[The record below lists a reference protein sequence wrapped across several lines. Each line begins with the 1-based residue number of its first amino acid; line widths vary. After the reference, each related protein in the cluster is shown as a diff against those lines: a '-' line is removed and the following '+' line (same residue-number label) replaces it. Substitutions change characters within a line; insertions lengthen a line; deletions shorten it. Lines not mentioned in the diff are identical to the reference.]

1 MALNFRHQD
10 LAYTIISRFEE
21 SFRNFISY
29 KLSYFYTDFKDGIP
43 NGILN
48 KAIERNMELDME
60 CCDDLLQETDFIDL
74 KEIILYKK
82 SYDSYFNK
90 NNLNNEDFSNKYDTL
105 YELRCKIA
113 HNKPFS
119 VINLDLLIEIVTELS
134 YEIRPYSNELINY
147 LETLKKSPEKV
158 TVVTVPLNFDDC
170 KNLEI
175 PNNLPTPD
183 YEYEGGF
190 VGRKRDIEQVKRL
203 LLGDL
208 HRVISITGA
217 GGVGKT
223 SLAIK
228 VLDDILIKNRTTFD
242 YIIWLSAK
250 DKKLSYLGVEE
261 IEPTLKDYE
270 ELLDKIIEV
279 TGFDDVKLS
288 SSLKQKE
295 TNVNLIL
302 DMCSNLLIVIDN
314 LETITDER
322 IKNFILDC
330 HPKIKILITSRRG
343 LGQVNRVYELKEL
356 TEKEAICL
364 FRLICRDKNLNHI
377 AKLPDKIIK
386 SYVRKVSYYPLA
398 IKWLIGQ
405 VAKGKR
411 INDVINSISDE
422 TSDITKFCFEQIYN
436 ELSKDSQ
443 KVLCALS
450 CFDESPSYGVLNY
463 VTDLNS
469 QEFEDAVNELITVSL
484 VIPEQYVNQQENLS
498 TKYVLL
504 PLTRGFINNQLDKT
518 PSIRRNI
525 QEKLSKV
532 KLTNEEAIKAKNQ
545 FTNSFSNMGAVTDE
559 EKVASLLLQT
569 ARQRYQEG
577 LYDMAKADYINAQ
590 QIAPDFPTVY
600 KNWSL
605 MEAQERHFVEAEKL
619 IKKAFELNSDDP
631 KIWFTWGKIDMRNDN
646 MEEALKKYE
655 KAYSIDNKDLYIIN
669 ALGYA
674 KCRLGLHEDANE
686 LYEKGLKISIEQKS
700 KKNEIICRTN
710 LADNLRRWADVYK
723 IDKNYKMAEEKLFEA
738 LEHTQKALKMD
749 NTDPH
754 TKIHISKIN
763 LDLAF
768 LYKSSDINKS
778 LQYFKN
784 AIIENPIKPKAV
796 NCTVK
801 AINEIVN
808 ILNSQGKLDLIN
820 EYVPVELFEFIKKDI
835 KWSEKISEIQNKIN
849 QKPIQGKIIR
859 YDIKRMFCIIENNE
873 VHGDTYLGHF
883 NDFTRLDGTQIYKLK
898 NKIVTFVPINNDGQ
912 MVAKMITII
921 N

>member
-1 MALNFRHQD
+1 
-10 LAYTIISRFEE
+10 
-21 SFRNFISY
+21 
-29 KLSYFYTDFKDGIP
+29 
-43 NGILN
+43 
-48 KAIERNMELDME
+48 
-60 CCDDLLQETDFIDL
+60 
-74 KEIILYKK
+74 
-82 SYDSYFNK
+82 
-90 NNLNNEDFSNKYDTL
+90 
-105 YELRCKIA
+105 
-113 HNKPFS
+113 
-119 VINLDLLIEIVTELS
+119 
-134 YEIRPYSNELINY
+134 
-147 LETLKKSPEKV
+147 
-158 TVVTVPLNFDDC
+158 
-170 KNLEI
+170 
-175 PNNLPTPD
+175 
-183 YEYEGGF
+183 
-190 VGRKRDIEQVKRL
+190 
-203 LLGDL
+203 
-208 HRVISITGA
+208 
-217 GGVGKT
+217 
-223 SLAIK
+223 
-228 VLDDILIKNRTTFD
+228 
-242 YIIWLSAK
+242 
-250 DKKLSYLGVEE
+250 
-261 IEPTLKDYE
+261 
-270 ELLDKIIEV
+270 
-279 TGFDDVKLS
+279 
-288 SSLKQKE
+288 
-295 TNVNLIL
+295 
-302 DMCSNLLIVIDN
+302 
-314 LETITDER
+314 
-322 IKNFILDC
+322 
-330 HPKIKILITSRRG
+330 
-343 LGQVNRVYELKEL
+343 
-356 TEKEAICL
+356 
-364 FRLICRDKNLNHI
+364 
-377 AKLPDKIIK
+377 
-386 SYVRKVSYYPLA
+386 
-398 IKWLIGQ
+398 
-405 VAKGKR
+405 
-411 INDVINSISDE
+411 
-422 TSDITKFCFEQIYN
+422 
-436 ELSKDSQ
+436 
-443 KVLCALS
+443 
-450 CFDESPSYGVLNY
+450 
-463 VTDLNS
+463 
-469 QEFEDAVNELITVSL
+469 
-484 VIPEQYVNQQENLS
+484 
-498 TKYVLL
+498 
-504 PLTRGFINNQLDKT
+504 
-518 PSIRRNI
+518 
-525 QEKLSKV
+525 
-532 KLTNEEAIKAKNQ
+532 
-545 FTNSFSNMGAVTDE
+545 
-559 EKVASLLLQT
+559 
-569 ARQRYQEG
+569 
-577 LYDMAKADYINAQ
+577 
-590 QIAPDFPTVY
+590 
-600 KNWSL
+600 